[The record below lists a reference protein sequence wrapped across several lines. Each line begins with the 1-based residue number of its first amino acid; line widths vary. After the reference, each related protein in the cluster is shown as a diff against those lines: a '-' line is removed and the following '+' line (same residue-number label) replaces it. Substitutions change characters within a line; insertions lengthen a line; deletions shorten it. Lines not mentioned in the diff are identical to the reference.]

1 MSSLAL
7 RRLIRDAGPVLT
19 NEDGLYLACLM
30 CREPRST
37 IGPVC
42 PTCQQ
47 QAKRRRPKPVKTLPW
62 EQAA

>member
-1 MSSLAL
+1 M
-7 RRLIRDAGPVLT
+7 RDAGPVMT

-30 CREPRST
+30 CQEPRST